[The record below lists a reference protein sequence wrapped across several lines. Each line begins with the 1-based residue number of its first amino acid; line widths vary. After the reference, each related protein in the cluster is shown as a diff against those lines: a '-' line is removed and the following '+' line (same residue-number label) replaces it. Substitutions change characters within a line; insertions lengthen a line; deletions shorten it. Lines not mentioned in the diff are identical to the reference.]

1 MHRAVVLG
9 QPFTDA
15 QRREV
20 LELMSGETEPLQIRT
35 AASTQPRFNYAAEVA
50 AARAAAK
57 KYIAGVEQYR
67 REMSVKPDSMM
78 KKLLLR

>member
-9 QPFTDA
+9 QPFSEA

-20 LELMSGETEPLQIRT
+20 LELMSGETGPLQIRT
-35 AASTQPRFNYAAEVA
+35 AVPTQPRFNYAAEVA
-50 AARAAAK
+50 AARAAPK
-57 KYIAGVEQYR
+57 KYISRITQYR
-67 REMSVKPDSMM
+67 QEMSVKPDSMM